1 MAIVHPEIV
10 SRSDAEWQE
19 YVQRGC
25 ERGVQG
31 RIIESWRR
39 CGMMGLNPYERNIP
53 VPSGTTQFHKR
64 IEENAEIIELYQ
76 FYIRRF
82 SGLLEQ
88 LGACSMVCDND
99 GYILSRSGYGKVLH
113 FFDNVSLS
121 EGSSCCEKVIGTNA
135 PSLALI
141 VREPVVV
148 TADEHYT
155 KTYHPAFCAASPI
168 LDENRNLLGCVD
180 ITKFFDTNISE
191 ELRKH
196 LLNLAISLADMI
208 RNEVFLGRLTKTS
221 PSYRSAWGAAPRDA
235 GEPSNG
241 GIPNGMPRPSFARIV
256 GSAPPLA
263 KAVQT
268 ARTFGCK
275 EANILIVGET
285 GTGKEL
291 FAQAIHDEGRRAGGP
306 FVTVNCAAIP
316 LELAESELFG
326 YERGAFTGARTEG
339 HPGKFE
345 MAHQGTIF
353 LDEINSMPLPVQAKI
368 LRVVE
373 TKRVTRINGKREIPV
388 DVRIIAAS
396 NRELADE
403 VKAGTFR
410 KDLFYRLN
418 VLPLRVPALREM
430 KEDIPALLDAIF
442 QACAEEHGSC
452 RKRVSPDALRRL
464 VAYDWPGNVRELKNC
479 AEYLCFT
486 VATDEIF
493 EYDLPPE
500 ILVGMGEPAES
511 AGTVRETVTV
521 EIAASAEEPKNLG
534 SVERIFL
541 IETMRRFHGNAV
553 EAAKTLGISRSTL
566 YRKLKKYGIT
576 P

>member
-1 MAIVHPEIV
+1 MAIFNPEVI
-10 SRSDAEWQE
+10 SAPDSEWRD
-19 YVQRGC
+19 YVRQGC

-31 RIIESWRR
+31 KIIESWQR
-39 CGMMGLNPYERNIP
+39 CGRGGLNPYERNIP
-53 VPSGTTQFHKR
+53 VPVESSQFKKR
-64 IEENAEIIELYQ
+64 MEENLEIVELYQ

-88 LGACSMVCDND
+88 LGACSFVCDTD
-99 GYILSRSGYGKVLH
+99 GYILSRAGYGKVLH
-113 FFDNVSLS
+113 FFDNFSLS

-141 VREPVVV
+141 TREPVVV

-180 ITKFFDTNISE
+180 ITKFFDPNISE

-196 LLNLAISLADMI
+196 LLNLAISLSDMI
-208 RNEVFLGRLTKTS
+208 RNEVFLARLTKSS
-221 PSYRSAWGAAPRDA
+221 PSYRSAWGAAPR
-235 GEPSNG
+235 EPRES
-241 GIPNGMPRPSFARIV
+241 PNGEIPADRPRASFARIV

-268 ARTFGCK
+268 ARTYGRK
-275 EANILIVGET
+275 EGNILILGET

-291 FAQAIHDEGRRAGGP
+291 FAQAIHDEDRRVNGP

-353 LDEINSMPLPVQAKI
+353 LDEINSMPLPIQAKI

-388 DVRIIAAS
+388 DFRIIAAS
-396 NRELADE
+396 NRVLSDE
-403 VKAGTFR
+403 VAAGTFR

-430 KEDIPALLDAIF
+430 SEDIPALLDAFF
-442 QACAEEHGSC
+442 QACALEHGVC
-452 RKRVSPDALRRL
+452 RKRVSPEALRRL

-486 VATDEIF
+486 VEKDEI
-493 EYDLPPE
+493 EEHDLPPE
-500 ILVGMGEPAES
+500 ILARRIDAPEPP
-511 AGTVRETVTV
+511 
-521 EIAASAEEPKNLG
+521 AAPEAPRNLG
-534 SVERIFL
+534 SLEREFL
-541 IETMRRFHGNAV
+541 VETMSGFHGNAV

-576 P
+576 S

>member
-1 MAIVHPEIV
+1 MANFNPEVI
-10 SRSDAEWQE
+10 SPRDSEWRD
-19 YVQRGC
+19 YVRRGC

-39 CGMMGLNPYERNIP
+39 CSREGLNPYERNIP
-53 VPSGTTQFHKR
+53 VPVESSQFNKR
-64 IEENAEIIELYQ
+64 MEENLEIVELYQ

-82 SGLLEQ
+82 SGLLER
-88 LGACSMVCDND
+88 LGACSFVCDTD
-99 GYILSRSGYGKVLH
+99 GYILSRAGYGKVLH
-113 FFDNVSLS
+113 FFDNFSLS

-141 VREPVVV
+141 TREPVVV

-155 KTYHPAFCAASPI
+155 RTYHPAFCAASPI

-180 ITKFFDTNISE
+180 ITKFFDPNISE

-196 LLNLAISLADMI
+196 LLNLAISLSDMI
-208 RNEVFLGRLTKTS
+208 RNEVFLGRLTKSS
-221 PSYRSAWGAAPRDA
+221 PVYRSAWGAAPRDPR
-235 GEPSNG
+235 ESSNG
-241 GIPNGMPRPSFARIV
+241 DIPADRLRTSFARIV

-263 KAVQT
+263 KAVKT
-268 ARTFGCK
+268 ARAYGRK
-275 EANILIVGET
+275 EGNILILGET

-291 FAQAIHDEGRRAGGP
+291 FAQAIHEEDWRVNGP

-345 MAHQGTIF
+345 MANHGSIF
-353 LDEINSMPLPVQAKI
+353 LDEINSMPVTIQAKI

-396 NRELADE
+396 NRALADE
-403 VKAGTFR
+403 MAAGTFR

-430 KEDIPALLDAIF
+430 KEDIPALLDAFF
-442 QACAEEHGSC
+442 QAYAEEHGVY
-452 RKRVSPDALRRL
+452 RKRISPEAMRHL
-464 VAYDWPGNVRELKNC
+464 VTYDWPGNVRELKNC
-479 AEYLCFT
+479 AEYLCLT
-486 VATDEIF
+486 VETDEIA
-493 EYDLPPE
+493 EHDLPPE
-500 ILVGMGEPAES
+500 ILARRIDAPEPPEAP
-511 AGTVRETVTV
+511 
-521 EIAASAEEPKNLG
+521 EEPKNLG
-534 SVERIFL
+534 SLERIFL

-553 EAAKTLGISRSTL
+553 EAAETLGISRSTL
-566 YRKLKKYGIT
+566 YRKLKKYGIS

>member
-1 MAIVHPEIV
+1 MGKVHHGTVLSGDPASQDYIRKGV
-10 SRSDAEWQE
+10 
-19 YVQRGC
+19 
-25 ERGVQG
+25 ERGIES
-31 RIIESWRR
+31 RIIDSWKR
-39 CGMMGLNPYERNIP
+39 CNQAGLNPFERNLSPQIDS
-53 VPSGTTQFHKR
+53 VRFRDR
-64 IEENAEIIELYQ
+64 IEQSLEIVELYQ
-76 FYIRRF
+76 FYMRRF
-82 SGLLEQ
+82 SGMLDR
-88 LGACSMVCDND
+88 LGACSFVCDID
-99 GYILSRSGYGKVLH
+99 GYILSRVGYGKALQ
-113 FFDNVSLS
+113 FFDNVSLF
-121 EGSSCCEKVIGTNA
+121 EGSTIGEEVVGTNA
-135 PSLALI
+135 PGLALI
-141 VREPVVV
+141 TREPVIV

-168 LDENRNLLGCVD
+168 LDADRNILGCVD
-180 ITKFFDTNISE
+180 ITKFFDHHISD
-191 ELRKH
+191 ELKKH
-196 LLNLAISLADMI
+196 LLNLAISLSDMI
-208 RNEVFLGRLTKTS
+208 RNEVFLGRLLKSTPVHYPGRTTAQGGPHAPGS
-221 PSYRSAWGAAPRDA
+221 GDPPERGARL
-235 GEPSNG
+235 
-241 GIPNGMPRPSFARIV
+241 SFDRIV

-263 KAVQT
+263 KAVHT
-268 ARTFGCK
+268 ARTYGRK
-275 EANILIVGET
+275 EGNILILGET

-291 FAQAIHDEGRRAGGP
+291 FAQAIHHEGKRANGP

-353 LDEINSMPLPVQAKI
+353 LDEINSMPLPIQAKI

-396 NRELADE
+396 NRVLADE
-403 VKAGTFR
+403 VAAGTFR

-430 KEDIPALLDAIF
+430 KEDIPALLDAFF
-442 QACAEEHGSC
+442 QASAEEHGVC
-452 RKRVSPDALRRL
+452 RKGISPGASRLLVS
-464 VAYDWPGNVRELKNC
+464 YDWPGNVRELKNC

-486 VATDEIF
+486 VEADDVAEHH
-493 EYDLPPE
+493 LPPE
-500 ILVGMGEPAES
+500 ILARRVEATEPQ
-511 AGTVRETVTV
+511 
-521 EIAASAEEPKNLG
+521 AAPEEPKNLG
-534 SVERIFL
+534 SLERMFL
-541 IETMRRFHGNAV
+541 IETMRRFRGNAL

>member
-1 MAIVHPEIV
+1 MANFNPEVI
-10 SRSDAEWQE
+10 SPRDSEWRD
-19 YVQRGC
+19 YVRRGC

-39 CGMMGLNPYERNIP
+39 CSREGLNPYERNIP
-53 VPSGTTQFHKR
+53 VPVESSQFNKR
-64 IEENAEIIELYQ
+64 MEENLEIVELYQ

-82 SGLLEQ
+82 SGLLER
-88 LGACSMVCDND
+88 LGACSFVCDTD
-99 GYILSRSGYGKVLH
+99 GYILSRAGYGKVLH
-113 FFDNVSLS
+113 FFDNFSLS

-141 VREPVVV
+141 TREPVVV

-155 KTYHPAFCAASPI
+155 RTYHPAFCAASPI

-180 ITKFFDTNISE
+180 ITKFFDPNISE

-196 LLNLAISLADMI
+196 LLNLAISLSDMI
-208 RNEVFLGRLTKTS
+208 RNEVFLGRLTKSS
-221 PSYRSAWGAAPRDA
+221 PVYHSAWGAAPRDPR
-235 GEPSNG
+235 ESSNG
-241 GIPNGMPRPSFARIV
+241 DIPADRLRTSFARIV

-263 KAVQT
+263 KAVKT
-268 ARTFGCK
+268 ARAYGRK
-275 EANILIVGET
+275 EGNILILGET

-291 FAQAIHDEGRRAGGP
+291 FAQAIHEEDWRVNGP

-345 MAHQGTIF
+345 MANHGSIF
-353 LDEINSMPLPVQAKI
+353 LDEINSMPVTIQAKI

-396 NRELADE
+396 NRALADE
-403 VKAGTFR
+403 MAAGTFR

-430 KEDIPALLDAIF
+430 KEDIPALLDAFF
-442 QACAEEHGSC
+442 QAYAEEHGVY
-452 RKRVSPDALRRL
+452 RKRISPEAMRHL
-464 VAYDWPGNVRELKNC
+464 VTYDWPGNVRELKNC
-479 AEYLCFT
+479 AEYLCLT
-486 VATDEIF
+486 VETDEIA
-493 EYDLPPE
+493 EHDLPPE
-500 ILVGMGEPAES
+500 ILARRIDAPEPPEAP
-511 AGTVRETVTV
+511 
-521 EIAASAEEPKNLG
+521 EEPKNLG
-534 SVERIFL
+534 SLERIFL

-553 EAAKTLGISRSTL
+553 EAAETLGISRSTL
-566 YRKLKKYGIT
+566 YRKLKKYGIS

>member
-1 MAIVHPEIV
+1 MAIFNPEV
-10 SRSDAEWQE
+10 TSAPDSEWRD
-19 YVQRGC
+19 YVRQGC

-31 RIIESWRR
+31 KIIESWRR
-39 CGMMGLNPYERNIP
+39 CGRGGLNPYERNIP
-53 VPSGTTQFHKR
+53 VPVESSRFKKR
-64 IEENAEIIELYQ
+64 MEENLEIVELYQ

-88 LGACSMVCDND
+88 LGACSFVCDTD
-99 GYILSRSGYGKVLH
+99 GYILSRAGYGKVLH
-113 FFDNVSLS
+113 FFDNFSLS

-180 ITKFFDTNISE
+180 ITKFFDPNISE

-196 LLNLAISLADMI
+196 LLNLAISLSDMI
-208 RNEVFLGRLTKTS
+208 RNEVFLARLTKST
-221 PSYRSAWGAAPRDA
+221 PSYRSAWGAAPREPRESA
-235 GEPSNG
+235 NGE
-241 GIPNGMPRPSFARIV
+241 IPAARPRASFARIV

-263 KAVQT
+263 KAVRT
-268 ARTFGCK
+268 ARTYGRK
-275 EANILIVGET
+275 EGNILILGET

-291 FAQAIHDEGRRAGGP
+291 FAQAIHDEDRRVNGP

-353 LDEINSMPLPVQAKI
+353 LDEINSMPLPIQAKI

-388 DVRIIAAS
+388 DFRIIAAS
-396 NRELADE
+396 NRVLADE
-403 VKAGTFR
+403 VAAGTFR

-430 KEDIPALLDAIF
+430 SEDIPALLDAFF
-442 QACAEEHGSC
+442 QACAVEHGVC
-452 RKRVSPDALRRL
+452 RKRVSPEALRRL

-486 VATDEIF
+486 VEKDEIA
-493 EYDLPPE
+493 EHDLPPE
-500 ILVGMGEPAES
+500 ILARRIDAPEPP
-511 AGTVRETVTV
+511 
-521 EIAASAEEPKNLG
+521 AAPEEPRNLG
-534 SVERIFL
+534 SLERKFL
-541 IETMRRFHGNAV
+541 IETMGGFHGNAV

-576 P
+576 S

>member
-1 MAIVHPEIV
+1 MANFNPEVI
-10 SRSDAEWQE
+10 SAPDSEWRD
-19 YVQRGC
+19 YIRLGC
-25 ERGVQG
+25 ERGVQS
-31 RIIESWRR
+31 RILESWQR
-39 CGMMGLNPYERNIP
+39 CGRGGLNPYERNIP
-53 VPSGTTQFHKR
+53 APVESSQFNKR
-64 IEENAEIIELYQ
+64 MQENLEIVELYQ

-88 LGACSMVCDND
+88 LGACSFVCDTD
-99 GYILSRSGYGKVLH
+99 GYILSRAGYGKVLH
-113 FFDNVSLS
+113 FFDNISLS
-121 EGSSCCEKVIGTNA
+121 EGSSCSEKVIGTNA

-168 LDENRNLLGCVD
+168 IDENRNLLGCVD
-180 ITKFFDTNISE
+180 ITKFFDPNISE

-196 LLNLAISLADMI
+196 LLNLAISLSDMI
-208 RNEVFLGRLTKTS
+208 RNEVFLARLTKSS
-221 PSYRSAWGAAPRDA
+221 PTYRSAWGAAPRDPLV
-235 GEPSNG
+235 PSSG
-241 GIPNGMPRPSFARIV
+241 DIPDDRPRPTIARIV

-263 KAVQT
+263 KAMQT
-268 ARTFGCK
+268 ARAYGRK
-275 EANILIVGET
+275 EGNILLLGET

-291 FAQAIHDEGRRAGGP
+291 FARAIHDEGERANGP
-306 FVTVNCAAIP
+306 FVAVNCAAIP

-353 LDEINSMPLPVQAKI
+353 LDEINSMPLAIQAKI

-373 TKRVTRINGKREIPV
+373 AKRVTRINARREIPV
-388 DVRIIAAS
+388 NVRIIAAS
-396 NRELADE
+396 NRVLADE
-403 VKAGTFR
+403 VAAGTFR

-430 KEDIPALLDAIF
+430 KGDIPALLDAF
-442 QACAEEHGSC
+442 FRSCAEEHGAS
-452 RKRVSPDALRRL
+452 RKRVSPEALRRL

-486 VATDEIF
+486 VAADEVT
-493 EYDLPPE
+493 EEDLPPE
-500 ILVGMGEPAES
+500 ILAARIEAAEPPPAP
-511 AGTVRETVTV
+511 
-521 EIAASAEEPKNLG
+521 EEPKNLG
-534 SVERIFL
+534 SVERVFL
-541 IETMRRFHGNAV
+541 LETMRKFHGNAV
-553 EAAKTLGISRSTL
+553 VAAKTLGISRSTL

-576 P
+576 S

>member
-1 MAIVHPEIV
+1 MANVNPEVI
-10 SRSDAEWQE
+10 SPHDSGWRD
-19 YVQRGC
+19 YIQRGY
-25 ERGVQG
+25 ERGVQN
-31 RIIESWRR
+31 RIIESWQR
-39 CGMMGLNPYERNIP
+39 CGRVGLNPYERNIP
-53 VPSGTTQFHKR
+53 VPVESSQFNKR
-64 IEENAEIIELYQ
+64 MEENLEIVELYQ

-88 LGACSMVCDND
+88 LGACSFVCDTD
-99 GYILSRSGYGKVLH
+99 GYILSRAGYGKVLH
-113 FFDNVSLS
+113 FFDNFSLS

-180 ITKFFDTNISE
+180 ITKFFDPNISE

-196 LLNLAISLADMI
+196 LLNLAISLSDMI
-208 RNEVFLGRLTKTS
+208 RNEVFLARLTKS
-221 PSYRSAWGAAPRDA
+221 PPVYRSAWGAAPR
-235 GEPSNG
+235 EPRVPSNG
-241 GIPNGMPRPSFARIV
+241 DNPDDRSHPTIARIV

-263 KAVQT
+263 KAMQT
-268 ARTFGCK
+268 ARTYGRK
-275 EANILIVGET
+275 EGNILLLGET

-291 FAQAIHDEGRRAGGP
+291 FARAIHDEGERANGP
-306 FVTVNCAAIP
+306 FVAVNCAAIP

-353 LDEINSMPLPVQAKI
+353 LDEINSMPLAIQAKI

-373 TKRVTRINGKREIPV
+373 AKRVTRINARREIPV
-388 DVRIIAAS
+388 NVRIIAAS
-396 NRELADE
+396 NRVLADE
-403 VKAGTFR
+403 VAAGTFR

-430 KEDIPALLDAIF
+430 KEDIPALIDAF
-442 QACAEEHGSC
+442 FRACAEEHGVC
-452 RKRVSPDALRRL
+452 RKRISPEAMRRL

-486 VATDEIF
+486 VDTDEVT
-493 EYDLPPE
+493 ERDLPPE
-500 ILVGMGEPAES
+500 ILARRIDAAEPA
-511 AGTVRETVTV
+511 AVP
-521 EIAASAEEPKNLG
+521 EEPKNLG
-534 SVERIFL
+534 SLERMFL

-576 P
+576 S

>member
-1 MAIVHPEIV
+1 MAGIHPETV
-10 SRSDAEWQE
+10 SASDSEWRE
-19 YVQRGC
+19 YVRRGC

-39 CGMMGLNPYERNIP
+39 CGLCGLNPYERNIP
-53 VPSGTTQFHKR
+53 VPIDSSDFNKR
-64 IEENAEIIELYQ
+64 IAENIDIVELYR

-82 SGLLEQ
+82 SGLLDQ

-99 GYILSRSGYGKVLH
+99 GYILARSGYGKVLH
-113 FFDNVSLS
+113 FFDDVSLS
-121 EGSSCCEKVIGTNA
+121 EGSSCCEQVIGTNA

-168 LDENRNLLGCVD
+168 LDEHRNLLGCVD

-191 ELRKH
+191 ELRRH
-196 LLNLAISLADMI
+196 LLSLAISLSDMI
-208 RNEVFLGRLTKTS
+208 RNEVFLGRLAKTS
-221 PSYRSAWGAAPRDA
+221 PMIRTAWGAASGSP
-235 GEPSNG
+235 GEPSTG
-241 GIPNGMPRPSFARIV
+241 GASIVGRTFPFARIV
-256 GSAPPLA
+256 GSSPPLA
-263 KAVQT
+263 RAVET
-268 ARTFGCK
+268 ARAFGGK
-275 EANILIVGET
+275 EANVLIVGET

-291 FAQAIHDEGRRAGGP
+291 FARAIHDEGRRAGGP

-339 HPGKFE
+339 HTGKFE

-373 TKRVTRINGKREIPV
+373 TKRLTRINGKREIPI

-396 NRELADE
+396 NRVLADE
-403 VKAGTFR
+403 VTSGAFR

-430 KEDIPALLDAIF
+430 KGDIPALLDAF
-442 QACAEEHGSC
+442 FLACAAEYGAC
-452 RKRVSPDALRRL
+452 RKRVTPEALRRL

-479 AEYLCFT
+479 AEFLCFT
-486 VATDEIF
+486 VEKDEVG
-493 EYDLPPE
+493 ECDLPPE
-500 ILVGMGEPAES
+500 ILLTGVEPARASE
-511 AGTVRETVTV
+511 AV
-521 EIAASAEEPKNLG
+521 EARTAPEEPKTLG
-534 SVERIFL
+534 SIERTFL
-541 IETMRRFHGNAV
+541 IETMRNFGGNV
-553 EAAKTLGISRSTL
+553 LDTAKALGISRSTL
-566 YRKLKKYGIT
+566 YRKIKKHGIT

>member
-1 MAIVHPEIV
+1 MANFNPEII
-10 SRSDAEWQE
+10 SAPDSEWRD
-19 YVQRGC
+19 YVRQGC

-31 RIIESWRR
+31 RIIESWQR
-39 CGMMGLNPYERNIP
+39 CGRGGLNPYERNIP
-53 VPSGTTQFHKR
+53 VPVESSQFKKR
-64 IEENAEIIELYQ
+64 MEENLEIVELYQ

-88 LGACSMVCDND
+88 LGACSFVCDTD
-99 GYILSRSGYGKVLH
+99 GYILSRAGYGKVLH
-113 FFDNVSLS
+113 FFDNFSLS
-121 EGSSCCEKVIGTNA
+121 EGSSCCEKVTGTNA

-141 VREPVVV
+141 TREPVMV

-180 ITKFFDTNISE
+180 ITKFFDPNISE

-196 LLNLAISLADMI
+196 LLNLAISLSDMI
-208 RNEVFLGRLTKTS
+208 RNEVFLARLTKSS
-221 PSYRSAWGAAPRDA
+221 PTYRSAWGAAPREPRESPD
-235 GEPSNG
+235 GE
-241 GIPNGMPRPSFARIV
+241 IPADRLRTSFARII

-263 KAVQT
+263 KAVQS
-268 ARTFGCK
+268 ARTYGRK
-275 EANILIVGET
+275 EGNILILGET

-291 FAQAIHDEGRRAGGP
+291 FAQAIHDEDRRVNGP

-353 LDEINSMPLPVQAKI
+353 LDEINSMPLPIQAKI

-396 NRELADE
+396 NRVLADE
-403 VKAGTFR
+403 MAAGTFR

-430 KEDIPALLDAIF
+430 SEDIPALLDAFF
-442 QACAEEHGSC
+442 QACSVEHGVC
-452 RKRVSPDALRRL
+452 RKRVSPEALRRL

-486 VATDEIF
+486 AEKDEIA
-493 EYDLPPE
+493 EHDLPPE
-500 ILVGMGEPAES
+500 ILARRIDAPEPP
-511 AGTVRETVTV
+511 
-521 EIAASAEEPKNLG
+521 AAPEEPKNLG
-534 SVERIFL
+534 SLERKFL
-541 IETMRRFHGNAV
+541 IETMSGFHGNAV

-576 P
+576 S

>member
-1 MAIVHPEIV
+1 MANVNPEV
-10 SRSDAEWQE
+10 LSPHNSEWRE
-19 YVQRGC
+19 YIRRGS

-31 RIIESWRR
+31 KIIESWQR
-39 CGMMGLNPYERNIP
+39 CGRMGLNPYERNIP
-53 VPSGTTQFHKR
+53 VPTDSSQFNKR
-64 IEENAEIIELYQ
+64 MEENLEIVELYQ

-88 LGACSMVCDND
+88 LGACSFVCDTD
-99 GYILSRSGYGKVLH
+99 GFILSRAGYGKVLH
-113 FFDNVSLS
+113 FFDDFSLS

-180 ITKFFDTNISE
+180 ITKFFDPNISE

-196 LLNLAISLADMI
+196 LLNLAISLSDMI
-208 RNEVFLGRLTKTS
+208 RNEVFLGRLAKSS
-221 PSYRSAWGAAPRDA
+221 PMHRHPWGPAPRDLD
-235 GEPSNG
+235 PSTGDIPDNG
-241 GIPNGMPRPSFARIV
+241 PPPSFARIV
-256 GSAPPLA
+256 GTSPPLA
-263 KAVQT
+263 KAVRT
-268 ARTFGCK
+268 AATYSGK
-275 EANILIVGET
+275 EGNILILGET

-291 FAQAIHDEGRRAGGP
+291 FARAIHEEGPRRGGP
-306 FVTVNCAAIP
+306 FVAVNCAAIP

-326 YERGAFTGARTEG
+326 YERGAFTGARNEG

-345 MAHQGTIF
+345 MAHTGTIF
-353 LDEINSMPLPVQAKI
+353 LDEINSMPMPVQAKI

-396 NRELADE
+396 NQVLADE
-403 VKAGTFR
+403 VIAGTFR

-418 VLPLRVPALREM
+418 VLPLRVPPLREM
-430 KEDIPALLDAIF
+430 AEDIPVLLAAFIRGS
-442 QACAEEHGSC
+442 AEENGT
-452 RKRVSPDALRRL
+452 RMKRFSGEALRRL
-464 VAYDWPGNVRELKNC
+464 LAYDWPGNVRELKNC
-479 AEYLCFT
+479 AEYLSFT
-486 VATDEIF
+486 VEGEEVLDRH
-493 EYDLPPE
+493 LPPE
-500 ILVGMGEPAES
+500 ILATGAGAPAP
-511 AGTVRETVTV
+511 
-521 EIAASAEEPKNLG
+521 IAVPEEPRNLG
-534 SVERIFL
+534 SVERMFL
-541 IETMRRFHGNAV
+541 IETLQSFHGNAV
-553 EAAKTLGISRSTL
+553 ETARSLGISRSTL
-566 YRKLKKYGIT
+566 YRKMKKYGIT

>member
-1 MAIVHPEIV
+1 MANVNLEVISPPD
-10 SRSDAEWQE
+10 SEWRD
-19 YVQRGC
+19 YIRRGC

-31 RIIESWRR
+31 KIIESWQR
-39 CGMMGLNPYERNIP
+39 CGRGGLNPYERNIP
-53 VPSGTTQFHKR
+53 APIESSQFNKR
-64 IEENAEIIELYQ
+64 IQENIEIVELYQ
-76 FYIRRF
+76 FYIRRV

-88 LGACSMVCDND
+88 LGACSFVCDID
-99 GYILSRSGYGKVLH
+99 GFILSRAGYSKVLN
-113 FFDNVSLS
+113 FFDNFSLS

-141 VREPVVV
+141 TREPVVV

-155 KTYHPAFCAASPI
+155 RTYHPAFCAASPI

-180 ITKFFDTNISE
+180 ITKFFDPNISE
-191 ELRKH
+191 ELRRH
-196 LLNLAISLADMI
+196 LLNLAISLSDMI
-208 RNEVFLGRLTKTS
+208 RNEVFLGRLTKSS
-221 PSYRSAWGAAPRDA
+221 PAYRSPWGAPPRDPR
-235 GEPSNG
+235 EPSNG
-241 GIPNGMPRPSFARIV
+241 DTPDDPPRAAFARII

-263 KAVQT
+263 KARQT
-268 ARTFGCK
+268 ARTYGHK
-275 EANILIVGET
+275 EGNVLILGET

-291 FAQAIHDEGRRAGGP
+291 FAQAIHGGLRANGP

-396 NRELADE
+396 NRVLADE
-403 VKAGTFR
+403 VAAGTFR

-418 VLPLRVPALREM
+418 VLPLRVPALRDM
-430 KEDIPALLDAIF
+430 KEDIPALLDAF
-442 QACAEEHGSC
+442 FRACAEEYC
-452 RKRVSPDALRRL
+452 ACPKRISPEALRHM

-486 VATDEIF
+486 VETDEVA
-493 EYDLPPE
+493 EHHLPPE
-500 ILVGMGEPAES
+500 ILA
-511 AGTVRETVTV
+511 RRIETP
-521 EIAASAEEPKNLG
+521 EEPKNLE
-534 SVERIFL
+534 SLERMLL
-541 IETMRRFHGNAV
+541 IDTMRRFHGNAV

-566 YRKLKKYGIT
+566 YRKLKKYGIA

>member
-1 MAIVHPEIV
+1 MANFNPEGIAPPE
-10 SRSDAEWQE
+10 SEWRD
-19 YVQRGC
+19 YVRQGC
-25 ERGVQG
+25 ERGVQD
-31 RIIESWRR
+31 RIIESWQR
-39 CGMMGLNPYERNIP
+39 CSRGGLNPYARNIP
-53 VPSGTTQFHKR
+53 VPVETSQFKKR
-64 IEENAEIIELYQ
+64 LEENLEIVELYQ

-82 SGLLEQ
+82 SGLLER
-88 LGACSMVCDND
+88 LGACSFVCDTD
-99 GYILSRSGYGKVLH
+99 GYILSRAGYGKVLN
-113 FFDNVSLS
+113 FFDDISLS

-180 ITKFFDTNISE
+180 ITKFFDPNISE

-196 LLNLAISLADMI
+196 LLNLAISLSDMI
-208 RNEVFLGRLTKTS
+208 RNEVFLARLTKS
-221 PSYRSAWGAAPRDA
+221 PPVYRSAWGAASRDPRD
-235 GEPSNG
+235 PSNG
-241 GIPNGMPRPSFARIV
+241 DAPDDRHRTSFTRIV

-268 ARTFGCK
+268 AKTYGSK
-275 EANILIVGET
+275 EGNILILGET

-291 FAQAIHDEGRRAGGP
+291 FAQAIHDEDRRVNGP

-326 YERGAFTGARTEG
+326 YERGAFTGARAEG

-345 MAHQGTIF
+345 MAHRGTIF
-353 LDEINSMPLPVQAKI
+353 LDEINSMPLPIQAKI

-373 TKRVTRINGKREIPV
+373 TKRVTRINGKREIPI
-388 DVRIIAAS
+388 DVRIISAS
-396 NRELADE
+396 NRVLADE
-403 VKAGTFR
+403 VAAGTFR

-430 KEDIPALLDAIF
+430 SEDIPALFDAFF
-442 QACAEEHGSC
+442 QACAEEHGVC
-452 RKRVSPDALRRL
+452 RKRLSPEALRRL

-486 VATDEIF
+486 VETDEIT
-493 EYDLPPE
+493 EGDLPPE
-500 ILVGMGEPAES
+500 IRARRTDAPEPP
-511 AGTVRETVTV
+511 
-521 EIAASAEEPKNLG
+521 ASEEPKNLG
-534 SVERIFL
+534 SLERMFL
-541 IETMRRFHGNAV
+541 IETMRGFRGNAI

-576 P
+576 S

>member
-1 MAIVHPEIV
+1 MANFNPEVI
-10 SRSDAEWQE
+10 SPRDSEWRD
-19 YVQRGC
+19 YVRRGC

-39 CGMMGLNPYERNIP
+39 CSREGLNPYERNIP
-53 VPSGTTQFHKR
+53 VPVESSQFNKR
-64 IEENAEIIELYQ
+64 MEENLEIVELYQ

-82 SGLLEQ
+82 SGLLER
-88 LGACSMVCDND
+88 LGACSFVCDTD
-99 GYILSRSGYGKVLH
+99 GYILSRAGYGKVLH
-113 FFDNVSLS
+113 FFDNFSLS

-141 VREPVVV
+141 TREPVVV

-155 KTYHPAFCAASPI
+155 RTYHPAFCAASPI

-180 ITKFFDTNISE
+180 ITKFFDPNISE

-196 LLNLAISLADMI
+196 LLNLAISLSDMI
-208 RNEVFLGRLTKTS
+208 RNEVFLGRLTKSS
-221 PSYRSAWGAAPRDA
+221 PVYHSAWGAAPRDPR
-235 GEPSNG
+235 ESSNG
-241 GIPNGMPRPSFARIV
+241 DIPADRLRTSFARIV

-263 KAVQT
+263 KAVKT
-268 ARTFGCK
+268 ARAYGRK
-275 EANILIVGET
+275 EGNILILGET

-291 FAQAIHDEGRRAGGP
+291 FAQAIHEEDWRVNGP

-345 MAHQGTIF
+345 MANHGSIF
-353 LDEINSMPLPVQAKI
+353 LDEINSMPVTIQAKI

-396 NRELADE
+396 NRALADE
-403 VKAGTFR
+403 MAAGTFR

-430 KEDIPALLDAIF
+430 KEDIPALLDAFF
-442 QACAEEHGSC
+442 QAYAEEHGVY
-452 RKRVSPDALRRL
+452 RKRISPEAMRHL
-464 VAYDWPGNVRELKNC
+464 VTYDWPGNVRELKNC
-479 AEYLCFT
+479 AEYLCLT
-486 VATDEIF
+486 VETDEIA
-493 EYDLPPE
+493 EHDLPPE
-500 ILVGMGEPAES
+500 ILARRIDAPEPP
-511 AGTVRETVTV
+511 
-521 EIAASAEEPKNLG
+521 AAPEEPKNLG
-534 SVERIFL
+534 SLERIFL

-553 EAAKTLGISRSTL
+553 EAAETLGISRSTL
-566 YRKLKKYGIT
+566 YRKLKKYGIS

>member
-1 MAIVHPEIV
+1 
-10 SRSDAEWQE
+10 
-19 YVQRGC
+19 
-25 ERGVQG
+25 GVQG
-31 RIIESWRR
+31 RIIESWQR
-39 CGMMGLNPYERNIP
+39 CGRVGLNPYERNIP
-53 VPSGTTQFHKR
+53 APVESSQFNKR
-64 IEENAEIIELYQ
+64 LQENLEIVELYQ

-88 LGACSMVCDND
+88 LGACSFVCDTD
-99 GYILSRSGYGKVLH
+99 GFILSRAGYGKVLN
-113 FFDNVSLS
+113 FFDNFSLS
-121 EGSSCCEKVIGTNA
+121 EGSTCCEKVIGTNA

-141 VREPVVV
+141 TREPVVV

-180 ITKFFDTNISE
+180 ITKFFDPNISE

-208 RNEVFLGRLTKTS
+208 RNEVFLARLTKSS
-221 PSYRSAWGAAPRDA
+221 PVYRSAWGAAPRDPRD
-235 GEPSNG
+235 PSSFDAPG
-241 GIPNGMPRPSFARIV
+241 DRPRSSFARIV
-256 GSAPPLA
+256 GSAPPLE
-263 KAVQT
+263 KAMQT
-268 ARTFGCK
+268 ARMYGRK
-275 EANILIVGET
+275 EGNILILGET

-291 FAQAIHDEGRRAGGP
+291 FAQAIHDEGPRASGP

-326 YERGAFTGARTEG
+326 YERGAFTGARSEG

-353 LDEINSMPLPVQAKI
+353 LDEVNSMSLPIQAKI

-373 TKRVTRINGKREIPV
+373 TKRVTRINGKRETPV

-396 NRELADE
+396 NQVLADG
-403 VKAGTFR
+403 VAAGTFR

-418 VLPLRVPALREM
+418 VLPLRVPALREL
-430 KEDIPALLDAIF
+430 KGDIPALLDAFF
-442 QACAEEHGSC
+442 QACAEEHGLF
-452 RKRVSPDALRRL
+452 RKRISPEALRQL
-464 VAYDWPGNVRELKNC
+464 ISYDWPGNVRELKNC

-486 VATDEIF
+486 VEADEVA
-493 EYDLPPE
+493 EQHLPPE
-500 ILVGMGEPAES
+500 ILARGVKA
-511 AGTVRETVTV
+511 TETP
-521 EIAASAEEPKNLG
+521 EEAEEPKNLG
-534 SVERIFL
+534 SLERIFL
-541 IETMRRFHGNAV
+541 IETMLRFHGNAV
-553 EAAKTLGISRSTL
+553 EAAKTLGVSRSTL
-566 YRKLKKYGIT
+566 YRKLKKHGIT